1 MTTGSVDLALVRFL
15 AMVLIVV
22 VLVAMQ
28 PNHDSA
34 HRCPDCEREKAERA
48 KREHDDFH
56 ADNVA
61 GCPWCR

>member
-1 MTTGSVDLALVRFL
+1 MTVDLALVRFL
-15 AMVLIVV
+15 AMALIVV

-28 PNHDSA
+28 PNHDPRHA
-34 HRCPDCEREKAERA
+34 CADCAREKAEKARQ
-48 KREHDDFH
+48 EHDDFH